1 MRAELARSA
10 LTHSLPPSLPPALGQ
25 SYIANWEYY
34 VAANGGAALSA
45 LASGELWNTI
55 VGRMLPLSVAIGAGT
70 GAGAGA
76 LAGWSS
82 LCVQVRVLEA
92 AKL

>member
-1 MRAELARSA
+1 ME
-10 LTHSLPPSLPPALGQ
+10 
-25 SYIANWEYY
+25 
-34 VAANGGAALSA
+34 V
-45 LASGELWNTI
+45 WNNK
-55 VGRMLPLSVAIGAGT
+55 VGRLLPLGVAIGAGT

>member
-1 MRAELARSA
+1 MLTPAISFPFAPPPLPLAR
-10 LTHSLPPSLPPALGQ
+10 Q
-25 SYIANWEYY
+25 SYIANWEHY
-34 VAANGGAALSA
+34 VAANSGAFDA
-45 LASGELWNTI
+45 LASMEVWNNK
-55 VGRMLPLSVAIGAGT
+55 VGRLLPLGVAIGAGT